1 MIPIPVAL
9 KRLVPGYTARWR
21 HRYGGLL
28 ADLHRLVPELKF
40 GDTDGTPWVEQKQTG
55 LRLHGFW
62 TEPENADAYDL
73 LRPELPAGLEK
84 PFFRLAKDYLTR
96 FEYPHM
102 RPDLK
107 PVGFTVEQ
115 LWGFHGQHKD
125 AIADYPDAASRE
137 RLMRAFTPRQDD
149 VFIDCG
155 AFLGF
160 GDIRMSRDA
169 AGGRIVAVEANKD
182 CHALL
187 ARNLAHNGIKTV
199 TARHNGVW
207 KEAGT
212 LNLETGY
219 AQANSLVEEVHKGE
233 RQQIVETISI
243 DGIVVAEKLGRLSML
258 SLTLNGAEVE
268 AIEGAVDTLTRL
280 RPRIRLAG
288 WYSRGGEKIGQITKR
303 QLEAY
308 DYDVFV
314 GPRGNT
320 MALPKE
326 LA

>member
-1 MIPIPVAL
+1 VIPIPLSL

-21 HRYGGLL
+21 HRYGGML
-28 ADLHRLVPELKF
+28 AEMHRLFPGLRF
-40 GDTDGTPWVEQKQTG
+40 GETDGGPWIEQQQDG

-62 TEPENADAYDL
+62 TEAENADAYAL
-73 LRPELPAGLEK
+73 LHPELPAGLEK
-84 PFFRLAKDYLTR
+84 PYFRLFKDYLTR
-96 FEYPHM
+96 FAYPHM

-107 PVGFTVEQ
+107 PAGFAVEQ

-125 AIADYPDAASRE
+125 AIADYPDSAAQQ
-137 RLMRAFTPRQDD
+137 RLMQAFVPKADD

-160 GDIRMSRDA
+160 GDIRMSRDTPSC
-169 AGGRIVAVEANKD
+169 RIIAVEANKD

-187 ARNLAHNGIKTV
+187 SHNLQYNGISNV

-207 KEAGT
+207 REAGT
-212 LNLETGY
+212 LNLETGF

-233 RQQIVETISI
+233 RQQIVDTISI
-243 DGIVVAEKLGRLSML
+243 DGIVAAENLDRVSML

-268 AIEGAVDTLTRL
+268 AIEGARDTLTRL

-288 WYSRGGEKIGQITKR
+288 WYSRGGEKIAQITKR

-308 DYDVFV
+308 NYDVFI

-320 MALPKE
+320 MALPRE
-326 LA
+326 MQ

>member
-1 MIPIPVAL
+1 MA
-9 KRLVPGYTARWR
+9 
-21 HRYGGLL
+21 
-28 ADLHRLVPELKF
+28 
-40 GDTDGTPWVEQKQTG
+40 
-55 LRLHGFW
+55 
-62 TEPENADAYDL
+62 
-73 LRPELPAGLEK
+73 
-84 PFFRLAKDYLTR
+84 
-96 FEYPHM
+96 
-102 RPDLK
+102 
-107 PVGFTVEQ
+107 
-115 LWGFHGQHKD
+115 
-125 AIADYPDAASRE
+125 
-137 RLMRAFTPRQDD
+137 
-149 VFIDCG
+149 
-155 AFLGF
+155 
-160 GDIRMSRDA
+160 RDA
-169 AGGRIVAVEANKD
+169 ADGRIIAVEANKD

-187 ARNLAHNGIKTV
+187 SRNLAHNGINTV

-207 KEAGT
+207 KEAGM

-243 DGIVVAEKLGRLSML
+243 DGIVAAENLDRVSML

-320 MALPKE
+320 MALPRE
-326 LA
+326 MA